1 MQFNNLYNHGF
12 ARVCAVTSRI
22 WAADPARNAE
32 QIVQMAKKACQGG
45 AALVVFPE
53 LCVSGYALDDLFH
66 QVSLLDE
73 VDAALETIATKTR
86 DLGAL
91 LLVGAP
97 LLYEG
102 RVYNCCVGI
111 QRGRILAATPKMYLA
126 SYGEF
131 YEKRYFAEG
140 ARAGGDGIVQI
151 ADDLVPFGR
160 VHYDCLDVIGFT
172 VSPEVCEDVWVPLP
186 PSTYDA
192 LSGATVIAN
201 LSGSPIT
208 VGRAKDR
215 ELMVASQSA
224 RAQVAYVYAAAGLGE
239 SSTDL
244 AWDGQTMIYEAGTQL
259 ASGPRFSREDVLT
272 FADVDLDRFAAARM
286 RQSSYDDCRAATP
299 MLDAFEPVL
308 VEWTFGFD
316 PQQTIPLERTL
327 DRFPFVPD
335 DPKQLDQDC
344 FEAYNI
350 QVSALVRRMESIGSP
365 KIVIGVSGGLDSTHA
380 LIVAARAMDL
390 VGRPRTDILAFTMPG
405 FATSDHT
412 KSNAYALGKALG
424 VTFEELD
431 IRPTAL
437 GMLKAMG
444 HPAGDGEEVYDVTFE
459 NVQAGLR
466 TDFLFRI
473 ANQRGGIVLGTGD
486 MSELALGWCTY
497 GVGDQMSHYVINSG
511 LPKTMIQHVIR
522 WVIAQDIFG
531 ADAAKVLDSILNTE
545 ISPELVPAKE
555 GEEIQSTQAK
565 IGPYE
570 LQDFNLY
577 YLTKRG
583 YLPAKVAFMSW
594 NAWADR
600 ERGEFPAGYPDE
612 ERRQYDLQ
620 TILDWEELFIKRF
633 FANQFKRSCVPNG
646 PKVMGGGS
654 LSPRGDWRMPS
665 DASAQGWLADL
676 QWVREAI

>member
-12 ARVCAVTSRI
+12 ARVCAATSRI
-22 WAADPARNAE
+22 WPADPARNAT
-32 QIVQMAKKACQGG
+32 QIVDLAKKAAEGG

-66 QVSLLDE
+66 QVTLLDE
-73 VDAALETIATKTR
+73 VEAALETIAQETAH
-86 DLGAL
+86 LGAL

-97 LLYEG
+97 LAYDG

-111 QRGRILAATPKMYLA
+111 QGGRILAATPKMYLA

-151 ADDLVPFGR
+151 ADDLVPFAR
-160 VHYDCLDVIGFT
+160 VHYDCLDIIGFT
-172 VSPEVCEDVWVPLP
+172 VSPEICEDVWVPLP

-192 LSGATVIAN
+192 LSGASVIAN

-224 RAQVAYVYAAAGLGE
+224 RTGTAYVYAAAGLGE

-244 AWDGQTMIYEAGTQL
+244 AWDGQTMIYEAGDQL
-259 ASGPRFSREDVLT
+259 AAGQRFSRSDVLT
-272 FADVDLDRFAAARM
+272 FADVDLDRLAASRL
-286 RQSSYDDCRAATP
+286 RQSSFDDCRAATP
-299 MLDAFEPVL
+299 MMAAFEPVL
-308 VEWTFGFD
+308 IEWNFGVD
-316 PQQTIPLERTL
+316 PTKTVPLQRNL

-335 DPKQLDQDC
+335 DPNQLDQDC

-350 QVSALVRRMESIGSP
+350 QVSALVRRIESIGSP

-380 LIVAARAMDL
+380 LIVAARAMDVL
-390 VGRPRTDILAFTMPG
+390 ERPRTDILAFTMPG
-405 FATSDHT
+405 FATSEHT
-412 KSNAYALGKALG
+412 KSNAYALGKTLG

-444 HPAGDGEEVYDVTFE
+444 HPAGEGEEVYDVTFE

-497 GVGDQMSHYVINSG
+497 GVGDHMSHYVINSG

-522 WVIAQDIFG
+522 WVITQDLFG
-531 ADAAKVLDSILNTE
+531 QEAGKVLDSILNTE
-545 ISPELVPAKE
+545 ISPELVPARE
-555 GEEIQSTQAK
+555 GEQIQSTQAK

-577 YLTKRG
+577 YLTRRG

-594 NAWADR
+594 NAWKNHASGD
-600 ERGEFPAGYPDE
+600 FPPGYPAE
-612 ERRQYDLQ
+612 ERREYALE
-620 TILDWEELFIKRF
+620 TIVKWEELFIKRF

-665 DASAQGWLADL
+665 DASAHAWLADL
-676 QWVREAI
+676 EWVKESI